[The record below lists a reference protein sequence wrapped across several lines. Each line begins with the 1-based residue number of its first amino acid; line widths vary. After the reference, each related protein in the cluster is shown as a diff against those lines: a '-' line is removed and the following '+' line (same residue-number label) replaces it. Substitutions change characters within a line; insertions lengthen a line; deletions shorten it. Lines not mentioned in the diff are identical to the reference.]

1 MYLKSWAMRST
12 YKRLGDFIERLDEF
26 NDGMKVSELL
36 GISNQ
41 KYFQKAKTNTIGI
54 DLKKYRVVRTN
65 QFAFNRATTRNGD
78 KISIALRQGPDC
90 IVSPS
95 YRIFKSK
102 DEQVLNSEYL
112 MMWFRRPEFDR
123 FARFKSHG
131 SAHEFFDWDEM
142 CEVELPVPTIQR
154 QQEMVAEYNTV
165 VNRIKLNEQLN
176 QKLEETVQTIYR
188 RWFVEFEFPISKEQ
202 ASEMGKPEL
211 EAKPYKSSGGKRVWN
226 EELGMEVPKGW
237 GVYNLG
243 DKCSKIGS
251 GSTPRG
257 GKESYKESGIS
268 LIRSMNIHDYNFE
281 AKELAFISSKQ
292 AAKLKNVEVLEN
304 DILFNITGASVAR
317 CTKVPTNVLPARVN
331 QHVAIIRTR
340 DLCYSNYLMSTLC
353 SEENKR
359 RLIGISDSGS
369 TREAITKDDLEKF
382 KIPFP
387 DKAVCLSFDNFFNSL
402 FKHRESLTNE
412 SQALSILNMLLLSK
426 MTKVELQEREVV

>member
-1 MYLKSWAMRST
+1 MQSNYRRIGDYIDLVDERNKDLSIDLLLGLSISKEFIPSVANIVGTNMAN
-12 YKRLGDFIERLDEF
+12 YKIIRKGQFACSIMQVRRDKKIPVALLEDHEIGIISQAYPIFKIKDE
-26 NDGMKVSELL
+26 SELL
-36 GISNQ
+36 PQ
-41 KYFQKAKTNTIGI
+41 
-54 DLKKYRVVRTN
+54 
-65 QFAFNRATTRNGD
+65 
-78 KISIALRQGPDC
+78 
-90 IVSPS
+90 
-95 YRIFKSK
+95 
-102 DEQVLNSEYL
+102 YL
-112 MMWFRRPEFDR
+112 MMWFSRPEFDR
-123 FARFKSHG
+123 EACFYAVGGVRG
-131 SAHEFFDWDEM
+131 SLEWEDFCNM
-142 CEVELPVPTIQR
+142 KLPVPSIEKQR
-154 QQEMVAEYNTV
+154 EMVAEYNTV
-165 VNRIKLNEQLN
+165 VNRIKLSEQLN
-176 QKLEETVQTIYR
+176 QKLEETAQAIYR

-202 ASEMGKPEL
+202 AAEMGKLEL
-211 EAKPYKSSGGKRVWN
+211 EGKPYKSSGGKMAWN
-226 EELGMEVPKGW
+226 EELGMEVPEGW
-237 GVYNLG
+237 IVYNLG

-257 GKESYKESGIS
+257 GRESYRESGIS

-387 DKAVCLSFDNFFNSL
+387 DKTVCIDFDNIFNSL

-412 SQALSILNMLLLSK
+412 SQALSIFNMLLLSK
-426 MTKVELQEREVV
+426 MTKAELEKEREVI